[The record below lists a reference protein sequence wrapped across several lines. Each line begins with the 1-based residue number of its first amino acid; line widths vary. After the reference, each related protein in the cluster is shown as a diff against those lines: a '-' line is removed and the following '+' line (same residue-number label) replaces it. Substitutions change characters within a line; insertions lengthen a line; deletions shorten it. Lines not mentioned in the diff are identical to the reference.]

1 MNRTWW
7 IPFPA
12 ALALACAVPAFGQEA
27 DAIRTDR
34 PTFSASPFTVAPGK
48 FQFEMGYTFAESGD
62 QDQHN
67 FGELLARI
75 GVLPWLEGRLGL
87 NSFVLIR
94 APTEAGEGLQ
104 DLNVAAKAIIFR
116 KPEGSSAA
124 VPQVAL
130 LAGVDLPTG
139 TGDAGGSEVQPG
151 ARVLLHFDLT
161 DRLIIGSNVGWAYLE
176 DDGEWF
182 NQGSASLGS
191 AYSISSPVSVFVEW
205 YGLFP
210 ENRGGGANNYL
221 DAGIAW
227 ILKPNLQL
235 DWRIGVGLQEPDP
248 NWFTGAGLSFRL

>member
-1 MNRTWW
+1 MRSYRRALIAIT
-7 IPFPA
+7 
-12 ALALACAVPAFGQEA
+12 LALAWPVPAFGQEA
-27 DAIRTDR
+27 EAIITDR
-34 PTFSASPFTVAPGK
+34 PTFSAAAFTVAPGK
-48 FQFEMGYTFAESGD
+48 FQFEMGYTFTESGD

-75 GVLPWLEGRLGL
+75 GVLPWLEGRLNL
-87 NSFVLIR
+87 NSFVLVR
-94 APTEAGEGLQ
+94 APTADSDGLQ
-104 DLNVAAKAIIFR
+104 DFSVAAKAVIFR
-116 KPEGSSAA
+116 RPEGSSAA

-139 TGDAGGSEVQPG
+139 TVDGGGSEVQPG
-151 ARVLLHFDLT
+151 ARVLLHFDIT
-161 DRLIIGSNVGWAYLE
+161 DRLIIGSNLGWAYLRA
-176 DDGEWF
+176 DGEWF

-205 YGLFP
+205 FGLFP

-221 DAGIAW
+221 DAGITW

-235 DWRIGVGLQEPDP
+235 DWRIGVGLQDPDP